1 MQSRAFHLVQELFQ
15 SPHPQDPLH
24 LLINGEA
31 GTGKSYVINAMRNFL
46 GQSCIVTTTNGKAP
60 LNIDAITIHSLL
72 NLRVF
77 FII

>member
-24 LLINGEA
+24 LIINGEA
-31 GTGKSYVINAMRNFL
+31 GTGKSYVINALRNFL
-46 GQSCIVTTTNGKAP
+46 GQSCIVTATTGKAP

-77 FII
+77 FL